1 MSSSS
6 NDRTLVCLVAAV
18 RLAFPLFISGI
29 FTGLTYFGC
38 TNPRELR
45 VSAVF
50 AAGSAVTGII
60 FFLETNDL
68 NGKNSDILVFNGL
81 CAVL

>member
-1 MSSSS
+1 
-6 NDRTLVCLVAAV
+6 VAAV

-38 TNPRELR
+38 TNPVSC

-50 AAGSAVTGII
+50 AAGSLLRVLY
-60 FFLETNDL
+60 FFETNDL

>member
-1 MSSSS
+1 
-6 NDRTLVCLVAAV
+6 
-18 RLAFPLFISGI
+18 
-29 FTGLTYFGC
+29 
-38 TNPRELR
+38 

>member
-6 NDRTLVCLVAAV
+6 NDRTLVCLAAV

-38 TNPRELR
+38 TNPVSC

-50 AAGSAVTGII
+50 AAGSAVGII

-68 NGKNSDILVFNGL
+68 NGRTATLVFNGL